1 MSFFRRRHDPY
12 PEISSDR
19 EHLVDNDD
27 SEASGLRSRRIV
39 SCCMSYKR
47 FILFLFALLV
57 IVVGHTIAIYYIYF
71 KCHSSNCLPI
81 KVMSLNCWGMP
92 ESLGSQFKKDRIA
105 AIGTEVNKAEY
116 DIYLLEELWMEPD
129 YYVVRE
135 KVPKGYFMT
144 EFRGLALATCDGR
157 VAPTA
162 CSGLSIISKYPFKE
176 VEFNSYTEHGD
187 WTKATIDGEWFARK
201 GVGRV
206 RIEPKPGFNV
216 DVFATHT
223 AADPDPSHGYTNEYY
238 RNAQVKELMAS
249 YVSKSTAEIVI
260 LGGDFNA
267 GPEMEDGKPVSL
279 QDHVYFI
286 DFWGGTEIS
295 HS

>member
-1 MSFFRRRHDPY
+1 MAPIAPSKARSFWATAPR
-12 PEISSDR
+12 
-19 EHLVDNDD
+19 
-27 SEASGLRSRRIV
+27 AW
-39 SCCMSYKR
+39 
-47 FILFLFALLV
+47 
-57 IVVGHTIAIYYIYF
+57 
-71 KCHSSNCLPI
+71 
-81 KVMSLNCWGMP
+81 MSLSFS
-92 ESLGSQFKKDRIA
+92 SL
-105 AIGTEVNKAEY
+105 
-116 DIYLLEELWMEPD
+116 
-129 YYVVRE
+129 
-135 KVPKGYFMT
+135 KG
-144 EFRGLALATCDGR
+144 
-157 VAPTA
+157 
-162 CSGLSIISKYPFKE
+162 
-176 VEFNSYTEHGD
+176 
-187 WTKATIDGEWFARK
+187 TKATIDGEWFARK